1 MIDSLKSEKWT
12 AFSSDVTR
20 PCQATHRHYHAH
32 YLLISKLHRPF
43 TVIATMFAFNAT
55 ANAFASAFFAL
66 ASPEMSPSDVL
77 DWHLHS
83 IDVAGSVQLFYLHP
97 SELFLN
103 HVFVAMVYLLLSVL
117 KPLAAAC
124 WELIIFPSAHRQHDL
139 QANNHVDQPPP
150 LAGRLLSYRRPPST
164 HAAAASSRLTSSFMK
179 QAWPL
184 TTVSLVIK
192 RWVSWPMLS
201 CAGEKNSPV
210 EIEQQLLSHRRGSLR
225 FINWPIV
232 EESLRFINRP
242 IVEESLRFINWPN
255 SDKVFK
261 TSWSHGLGFRVY
273 WSAYCSCVL
282 STRGGVLSSD
292 VKSRSR
298 ADTSPLQLPMNVWT
312 INPPCQWLVHTVF
325 HNVPRPIPIYASQF
339 EISLA
344 VLLSGAID
352 SCWHVWLLHFV
363 SSF

>member
-1 MIDSLKSEKWT
+1 MIFNRVDTSFFGRKDDLCSSSYVEKDAEPFTIHEHPIYQKTNNHGVTEQQSFNQSWPLGRQSCRQT
-12 AFSSDVTR
+12 ACTR
-20 PCQATHRHYHAH
+20 SFGATH
-32 YLLISKLHRPF
+32 
-43 TVIATMFAFNAT
+43 
-55 ANAFASAFFAL
+55 
-66 ASPEMSPSDVL
+66 
-77 DWHLHS
+77 S
-83 IDVAGSVQLFYLHP
+83 IVDGKSC
-97 SELFLN
+97 
-103 HVFVAMVYLLLSVL
+103 L

-232 EESLRFINRP
+232 EE
-242 IVEESLRFINWPN
+242 
-255 SDKVFK
+255 
-261 TSWSHGLGFRVY
+261 
-273 WSAYCSCVL
+273 AY
-282 STRGGVLSSD
+282 
-292 VKSRSR
+292 
-298 ADTSPLQLPMNVWT
+298 
-312 INPPCQWLVHTVF
+312 
-325 HNVPRPIPIYASQF
+325 
-339 EISLA
+339 
-344 VLLSGAID
+344 D
-352 SCWHVWLLHFV
+352 S
-363 SSF
+363 